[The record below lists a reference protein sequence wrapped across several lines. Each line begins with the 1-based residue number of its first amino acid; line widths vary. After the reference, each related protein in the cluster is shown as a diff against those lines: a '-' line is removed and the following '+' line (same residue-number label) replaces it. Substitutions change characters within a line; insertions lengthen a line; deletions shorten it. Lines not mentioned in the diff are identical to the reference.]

1 MVTLEE
7 ILVHPIT
14 LLLIG
19 AGVSSLLIPWFTN
32 KWQDHRKELEIRVD
46 IASKIAESV
55 GNHIGNAN
63 IATSVES

>member
-7 ILVHPIT
+7 VLVHPLF

-32 KWQDHRKELEIRVD
+32 KWQDHRKKLEIEE
-46 IASKIAESV
+46 I
-55 GNHIGNAN
+55 
-63 IATSVES
+63 